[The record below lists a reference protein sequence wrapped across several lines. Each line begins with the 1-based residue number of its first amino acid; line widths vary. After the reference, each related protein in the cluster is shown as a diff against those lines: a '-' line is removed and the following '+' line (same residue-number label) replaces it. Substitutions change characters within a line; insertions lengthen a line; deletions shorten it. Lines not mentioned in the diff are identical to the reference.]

1 MQLLNMSSS
10 LDLTFTNGRTAQ
22 AIQIQ
27 ARSELSTAL
36 SEIGLPHSAPV
47 LVIVGGASNLSPSDY
62 QRLENLFINLLA
74 PFAEE
79 LGMVVV
85 DGGTDAGVMQLM
97 GIARAKI
104 NGSFPLV
111 GVAPIGKVQVPGS
124 RPAAGA
130 HPLEP
135 HHTHF
140 VLVPG
145 AEWGDESPWIAEIAS
160 VLSQNAPSVTI
171 LMNGGSVSL
180 KDVQESV
187 AEERLVVVIA
197 GTGRLADQ
205 IAAAMQSPCDQ
216 KTLSPVLETG
226 CFQLFELSKST
237 VQLKAFLQ
245 RHFSQ
250 KRRTNR
256 QTNGKRLSA
265 RNA

>member
-22 AIQIQ
+22 AIQVQI
-27 ARSELSTAL
+27 RSELPTAL
-36 SEIGLPHSAPV
+36 DEIGLHGSAPV
-47 LVIVGGASNLSPSDY
+47 LVIVGGASNLSASDY
-62 QRLENLFINLLA
+62 QRLENLFVNLLA

-97 GIARAKI
+97 GLARSKI

-111 GVAPIGKVQVPGS
+111 GVAPVGKVQMPGG
-124 RPAAGA
+124 RIAAST

-135 HHTHF
+135 HHSHF

-145 AEWGDESPWIAEIAS
+145 SEWGDESPWIAETAS

-171 LMNGGSVSL
+171 LMNGGSISL
-180 KDVQESV
+180 KDIQESV
-187 AEERLVVVIA
+187 AEERLVVVLA

-205 IAAAMQSPCDQ
+205 IAAAMQNPCGAQ
-216 KTLSPVLETG
+216 ETLPLALETG
-226 CFQLFELSKST
+226 CFKLFELSKST
-237 VQLKAFLQ
+237 AQLRAFLK
-245 RHFSQ
+245 RHFLQ
-250 KRRTNR
+250 
-256 QTNGKRLSA
+256 NGERLHP
-265 RNA
+265 RFNASPLD